1 MPNINPTNII
11 PNEFYKQA
19 AEICDRLPDIHFAD
33 IARVLYERD
42 MYMRHNLTLCDAI
55 TGKPVENIKDIL
67 GLDDDPEKA
76 KEIRS
81 TKKLEPL
88 KRRGRPRRREITFA
102 DGKIYAYPNQLDML
116 RMNGIK
122 DVDVFPHN
130 CTKDDDYCELEASKV
145 NDLFTKAGLPIIKY
159 VCYDFDGKKRSFL
172 FPKEREAV
180 NA

>member
-1 MPNINPTNII
+1 MPNINPTNLI

-33 IARVLYERD
+33 IARVLYEQD
-42 MYMRHNLTLCDAI
+42 MYLRHNLTLVDAQ
-55 TGKPVENIKDIL
+55 TGNHVENIKNIL
-67 GLDDDPEKA
+67 GLDDDPEKFT
-76 KEIRS
+76 EIRS

-102 DGKIYAYPNQLDML
+102 DGKTYAYPNQLDML
-116 RMNGIK
+116 RMNGIE

-130 CTKDDDYCELEASKV
+130 CPKDGDYCELEAIKV
-145 NDLFTKAGLPIIKY
+145 NDLFEKNEQPIIKY
-159 VCYDFDGKKRSFL
+159 VCYDFDGKKRVFV
-172 FPKEREAV
+172 FPKESEAV

>member
-1 MPNINPTNII
+1 MPNINPANLI

-42 MYMRHNLTLCDAI
+42 LYLRHNLTLCDAI

-76 KEIRS
+76 TEIRS

-102 DGKIYAYPNQLDML
+102 DGKICAYPNQLDML
-116 RMNGIK
+116 RMNGIQ
-122 DVDVFPHN
+122 DVDAFPHN
-130 CTKDDDYCELEASKV
+130 CPKDGDYVQLESVIVEELFR
-145 NDLFTKAGLPIIKY
+145 LAGNPIIQHTA
-159 VCYDFDGKKRSFL
+159 YDFDGKKRLFL
-172 FPKEREAV
+172 FPKESER
-180 NA
+180 